1 MKGHALNLAAVAA
14 VAYVAAGSS
23 TINPPLRI
31 TNADP
36 DGNAVMVTNNSQAS
50 SSLAASFVSTNAN
63 DTTVGVRGRE
73 TGRGTLKVTNERQ
86 DGRPNVNAA
95 AASLS
100 LEALGSEPTN
110 AQGIFLNAPG
120 QGTTGK
126 LLNLRN
132 QGVERFVVGPDGALT
147 LQGVRLFVNEDGE
160 LVAVTRNG
168 STVIAG

>member
-1 MKGHALNLAAVAA
+1 M
-14 VAYVAAGSS
+14 
-23 TINPPLRI
+23 
-31 TNADP
+31 
-36 DGNAVMVTNNSQAS
+36 AS
-50 SSLAASFVSTNAN
+50 
-63 DTTVGVRGRE
+63 RGRE

-100 LEALGSEPTN
+100 LEALGAEPTN

-132 QGVERFVVGPDGALT
+132 QGVERFVVGSDGALT
-147 LQGVRLFVNEDGE
+147 LQGVRMFVNADGE
-160 LVAVTRNG
+160 LVALTRSG
-168 STVIAG
+168 STVIAP

>member
-1 MKGHALNLAAVAA
+1 
-14 VAYVAAGSS
+14 
-23 TINPPLRI
+23 
-31 TNADP
+31 
-36 DGNAVMVTNNSQAS
+36 
-50 SSLAASFVSTNAN
+50 VSTNAN
-63 DTTVGVRGRE
+63 NTTVGVRGRE

-86 DGRPNVNAA
+86 DGRSNVNAA

-100 LEALGSEPTN
+100 LEALGAEPTN

-132 QGVERFVVGPDGALT
+132 QGVERFVVGPDGAVT
-147 LQGVRLFVNEDGE
+147 LQVVRLFVNADGE

-168 STVIAG
+168 STVIAP